1 MKKLLYVLFSITALS
16 CSKKEPTKLVPQK
29 ETALIKELEPYFTQN
44 IKGNNLAE
52 DKLAKDASK
61 VYLDFLKK
69 ENSIADYPVFFESG
83 LDAGGGKSWV
93 KFRTGFGSS
102 EISTFP
108 SYKFYD
114 RVSFQIMAKVDNE
127 VAENLQVNKPY
138 FLEGKLIEKGWRA
151 SGGYYEF
158 NPSYFDY
165 DLNFDNVTYKIN
177 AIK

>member
-1 MKKLLYVLFSITALS
+1 MKKLIYLVLLAVTFSCAEES
-16 CSKKEPTKLVPQK
+16 PKLVPQK

-127 VAENLQVNKPY
+127 VAETLQIEKPY
-138 FLEGKLIEKGWRA
+138 YLEGKLIEKGWRA